1 MCWHIIFPTYFFII
15 FLLLVCVYVWTCA
28 LYKHVRLICA
38 YVYDS
43 IIHVCALACGGHRS
57 TSDIFLGCSPTC
69 SIEAESLTEPR
80 ASKLVRWAGQWGSF
94 PTFNPSPGIEDICL
108 CGWVF
113 KNIVPE
119 IWTLVFMLIQQTLY
133 QLSHLPTQNFPN
145 SIFKFYSIFKVSC
158 ALYLLLLWDIW

>member
-1 MCWHIIFPTYFFII
+1 MCEHVHCINMSGWYVHMYMTVLYMFVHLHVEATGQHQTS
-15 FLLLVCVYVWTCA
+15 FLVA
-28 LYKHVRLICA
+28 LQLVRL
-38 YVYDS
+38 
-43 IIHVCALACGGHRS
+43 RQ
-57 TSDIFLGCSPTC
+57 
-69 SIEAESLTEPR
+69 SLTEPR